1 MKMEFMIDKKIE
13 NDERFNKDELI
24 NIGYKI

>member
-13 NDERFNKDELI
+13 NDERFNKDKLI